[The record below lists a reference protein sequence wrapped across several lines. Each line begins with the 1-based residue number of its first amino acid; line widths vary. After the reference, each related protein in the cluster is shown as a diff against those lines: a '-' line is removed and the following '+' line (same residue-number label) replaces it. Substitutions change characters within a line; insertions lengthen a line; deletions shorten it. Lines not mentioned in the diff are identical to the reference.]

1 MNITSK
7 NMTSH
12 ENIEALTNEEVVK
25 FVQLTDE
32 DVYWKEIEK
41 RTKKTYSYVLR

>member
-7 NMTSH
+7 NITSH

-25 FVQLTDE
+25 FVQLTF
-32 DVYWKEIEK
+32 IG
-41 RTKKTYSYVLR
+41 KK